1 MFQFC
6 NVPVPG
12 IIFIMLQM
20 YHNIVLQTW
29 KAFVSTRRVIQDDDT
44 RQITVDGRQIF
55 GEASSIHFTML
66 GGNNKIISSLIVK
79 STYQTPTVSYILDE
93 HLELF
98 QV

>member
-1 MFQFC
+1 
-6 NVPVPG
+6 
-12 IIFIMLQM
+12 MLQM

-66 GGNNKIISSLIVK
+66 GGNNKIISSLVEVLIK
-79 STYQTPTVSYILDE
+79 HQQLAIFWMNTLS
-93 HLELF
+93 F
-98 QV
+98 FKCK